1 MSRRLGVVLLF
12 ALPFFRL
19 CAQQFGEITGTLTDS
34 SGAVIAGAQITV
46 TNFATQQVRAT
57 TSNETGVYSIPYL
70 VPGAYT
76 VRAEKPGFKAT
87 AKSGVEVHVGG
98 VARIDFQ
105 LEVGEMSQQVE
116 VTGGA
121 PLLNTESVAL
131 GSVIESRQIV
141 NLPLNGRDYLNLVTL
156 SSNAVGEMAGG
167 GGSGL
172 QGGVRS
178 STALSVAGQR
188 LEYNHYTLDGVENT
202 DPNFNSYIIH
212 PSVDA
217 IQEFKVQTGVYSAEF
232 GRGASQINVNTA
244 PGANGYHFVA
254 FEFLRNSY
262 FDAKQWEQVGA
273 KNPFRRNDY
282 GFTLGGPAS
291 IPKLFNAKN
300 RLFFM
305 SNFEALRDRTTSQV
319 TVPVAT
325 DKMRAGDF
333 SEISQTIY
341 DPLSRVYNSAG
352 QGSATP
358 FPGNK
363 IPSSQISPQAL
374 ALLNDYPR
382 TNIPGAGLNS
392 RNFIRAATSPTDSTQ
407 FNQRMDWIEST
418 KSTWFGRYS
427 WGSDLVDNAGN
438 FVGGDTITSTTV
450 RQAVLANTRILS
462 HAMVNEARF
471 AWSQFNNDL
480 AGFYANTKN
489 VQATLGIE
497 GLVASSPLSYGI
509 PAIGL
514 GEGVT
519 GFGGVTPWITRN
531 DTFQGV
537 ENLSILRGGHSI
549 KVGAEIRRMRYN
561 QWGNQKDV
569 GEFDF
574 DAQSTCNPAN
584 CPPSGFIFADFMVGL
599 PSQAYR
605 VLSEGDAMMRSSYYA
620 GYFQDDWKVSRKL
633 TLNLGLRYENIRPW
647 VDKYN
652 AMINM
657 QMTSTGVGP
666 AGAYLVPNAPLP
678 ILTRPGNQDFYTG
691 FKFRYAQGQLVQ
703 AGDQYMGRGLVNPD
717 NRDWGPRIG
726 LAYNPGEHWSIRAG
740 FGVFYVQD
748 VGNIV
753 FDMARNMGGKDGY
766 VIGANQRTTYLSSPW
781 ATETGSPLCPGWGG
795 VCVVAPQIQANM
807 QNNRTPYIEQ
817 YMLNVQRELTHNL
830 VLEAGFLGNEGH
842 HLDRF
847 QVYNQAIFPSGP
859 TDKSSIAS
867 RRPWPAYGPIQEV
880 AGVVN
885 SNYNALNGKLTQRL
899 TKGLTYTLAFT
910 WSKAI
915 DGGSATRTNG
925 GDTLWPNNSYTLN
938 TMRGPSQFN
947 LPHRFVGS
955 YVYNLPFGRGTS
967 LLTHGLAA
975 AVAGGWQLGGILTLA
990 DGTPVQ
996 GSTLGDTANI
1006 GNLANYPFVTGASP
1020 IPSNRSASHYWNAAA
1035 FDFTN
1040 PNLTWQPGN
1049 EGRNVLTSPGTTSL
1063 NASLA
1068 RDIRI
1073 KESHTVNFRFEA
1085 FNALNH
1091 PNWNTPPNDPRSQ
1104 GTFGIVTSAKSM
1116 RSLQF
1121 ALKYS
1126 F

>member
-1 MSRRLGVVLLF
+1 MPGRLRALVFLATVPVLGL
-12 ALPFFRL
+12 RG
-19 CAQQFGEITGTLTDS
+19 QQFGEITGTITDAT
-34 SGAVIAGAQITV
+34 GAVVAGAQV
-46 TNFATQQVRAT
+46 TARNTATEQVRTASSNDAGNYSLPYLTPGNYEIRVEKSGFKVT
-57 TSNETGVYSIPYL
+57 TRTGVD
-70 VPGAYT
+70 
-76 VRAEKPGFKAT
+76 VR
-87 AKSGVEVHVGG
+87 VGD
-98 VARIDFQ
+98 VDRIDFSLQ
-105 LEVGEMSQQVE
+105 IGEVSQQIE

-131 GSVIESRQIV
+131 GSVIESQQIV

-156 SSNAVGEMAGG
+156 SSNAVGEMAAGG
-167 GGSGL
+167 GGGL
-172 QGGVRS
+172 QGGVRA
-178 STALSVAGQR
+178 STAISVAGQR

-217 IQEFKVQTGVYSAEF
+217 IQEFKVQTGAYSAEF
-232 GRGASQINVNTA
+232 GRGASQINVNTS
-244 PGANGYHFVA
+244 PGTNTYHFVA

-262 FDAKQWEQVGA
+262 FDAKQWEQIGA

-282 GFTLGGPAS
+282 GFTLGGPVL
-291 IPKLFNAKN
+291 IPKLFNGSN

-319 TVPVAT
+319 TTSVAT
-325 DKMRAGDF
+325 DKMRAGNF
-333 SEISQTIY
+333 STISQTIY
-341 DPLSRVYNSAG
+341 DPLSRVYNAAG

-358 FPGNK
+358 FPGNI
-363 IPSSQISPQAL
+363 IPAAQISPQAV
-374 ALLNDYPR
+374 ALLNYYPHA
-382 TNIPGAGLNS
+382 TTPGDTLL
-392 RNFIRAATSPTDSTQ
+392 RNYIRQAVSPNDSTQ
-407 FNQRMDWIEST
+407 FNQRIDWVESN
-418 KSTWFGRYS
+418 KSSWFGRFS
-427 WGSDLVDNAGN
+427 WGNDLQDSAGS
-438 FVGGDTITSTTV
+438 FPGGDTITSTTV

-462 HAMVNEARF
+462 SSIVNETRF
-471 AWSQFNNDL
+471 AWSQFDNDL
-480 AGFYANTKN
+480 VGFYANKLN
-489 VQATLGIE
+489 VQSTLGIS
-497 GLVASSPLSYGI
+497 GLTASSPLAYGI
-509 PAIGL
+509 PAVGL
-514 GEGVT
+514 GEGVA
-519 GFGGVTPWITRN
+519 GYGGVTPWVTRN

-537 ENLSILRGGHSI
+537 ESLSLLKGAHSI
-549 KVGAEIRRMRYN
+549 KFGGEIRRMRYN

-584 CPPSGFIFADFMVGL
+584 CPSSGFVFADFMVGL

-620 GYFQDDWKVSRKL
+620 GYFQDDWKVTRKL
-633 TLNLGLRYENIRPW
+633 TFNLGLRYENIRPW
-647 VDKYN
+647 QDKYN

-657 QMTSTGVGP
+657 QVFSLGVGP
-666 AGAYLVPNAPLP
+666 AGAYILPNTATP
-678 ILTRPGNQDFYTG
+678 IITRPGNQDFYQG

-703 AGDQYMGRGLVNPD
+703 SGDQYMGKGLVNPN
-717 NRDWGPRIG
+717 NRNWGPRVG
-726 LAYNPGEHWSIRAG
+726 LAYNPAEHWSVRAG
-740 FGVFYVQD
+740 FAIFYVQD
-748 VGNIV
+748 IGNIV
-753 FDMARNMGGKDGY
+753 FDMARNLGGKDGY
-766 VIGANQRTTYLSSPW
+766 VIGANQRTTYLSAPW
-781 ATETGSPLCPGWGG
+781 ITETASPLCPGWGG
-795 VCVVAPQIQANM
+795 VCVQAPQIQANA
-807 QNNRTPYIEQ
+807 QNNRTPYVDQ
-817 YMLNVQRELTHNL
+817 YLLNVQRELTRNL
-830 VLEAGFLGNEGH
+830 VLEVGYLGNEGH

-859 TDKSSIAS
+859 TDHSSIAS

-885 SNYNALNGKLTQRL
+885 SNYHALNGKLTQRL
-899 TKGLTYTLAFT
+899 AKGLTYTVAFT

-947 LPHRFVGS
+947 LPRRFVAS
-955 YVYNLPFGRGTS
+955 YVYNLPFGPGTTI
-967 LLTHGLAA
+967 LNHGAA
-975 AVAGGWQLGGILTLA
+975 GHIVGGWQLGGILTLA
-990 DGTPVQ
+990 DGTPIQ

-1006 GNLANYPFVTGASP
+1006 GNLANYPEVTGVSP
-1020 IPSNRSASHYWNAAA
+1020 IPDNRSANHFFNAAA

-1049 EGRNVLTSPGTTSL
+1049 EGRDVLSTPGTKTL

-1073 KESHTVNFRFEA
+1073 REHHTVNFRFEA
-1085 FNALNH
+1085 FNATNH
-1091 PNWNTPPNDPRSQ
+1091 VNWNTPPNDPRSPS
-1104 GTFGIVTSAKSM
+1104 TFGIVTSAKTM
-1116 RSLQF
+1116 RQLQF